1 MWLWHGVGG
10 WPRNHERVCGAQ
22 RRPTELRDPVYV
34 SISVPVLGVRYL
46 VCMYLIFIRISIRI
60 RIRWDLAGG
69 FGFVTSVLCNEL

>member
-46 VCMYLIFIRISIRI
+46 VCMYLILFVFVFEFVSGGT
-60 RIRWDLAGG
+60 WLAALG
-69 FGFVTSVLCNEL
+69 S